1 MNSVKL
7 GTKFHLPRFKACWH
21 NDKCSV
27 QTSGAINILIW
38 KFSSNASVQTGTN
51 ICMWSMQHIL
61 FQIYIFQIYL
71 TAIKTS
77 QPIRIC
83 AFVYM
88 PRSAVITA
96 CLPNRK
102 LHNALFT
109 EREFCFFSKHHLM
122 LNSETEYVFSL
133 SAVLY
138 ALAWTWTCTCEK
150 DRFFCAECL
159 CWCEQAFTHLH
170 KS

>member
-1 MNSVKL
+1 MHPFRPAQ
-7 GTKFHLPRFKACWH
+7 TFAC
-21 NDKCSV
+21 DQC
-27 QTSGAINILIW
+27 NIS
-38 KFSSNASVQTGTN
+38 FSR
-51 ICMWSMQHIL
+51 
-61 FQIYIFQIYL
+61 YIFFQIYL

-122 LNSETEYVFSL
+122 LNSETEYLFSL

-159 CWCEQAFTHLH
+159 CWCEQAFTICISHKYFGLFSQTVIFKCISAKSEFCKVLGLH
-170 KS
+170 